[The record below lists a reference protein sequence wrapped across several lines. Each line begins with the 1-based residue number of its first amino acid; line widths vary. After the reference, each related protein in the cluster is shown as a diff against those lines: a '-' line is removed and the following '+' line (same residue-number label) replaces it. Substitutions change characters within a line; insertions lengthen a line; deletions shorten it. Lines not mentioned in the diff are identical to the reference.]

1 MTMNAADRNKFIYP
15 SGAYERCEVRALK
28 VWMKVLAVLTVIA
41 VVMVGTGILSGVL
54 DVQRLL
60 GHDDPGDSST
70 FEGNVTVHFINV
82 GQGDSI
88 LIQYSDGSN
97 VLIDAGGNRGSE
109 FLISYL
115 HECSVQTIDAL
126 FITHPHTDHIN
137 YVGAVMEEFDV
148 ERVYMTDFS
157 VSTVAYNDLLDAI
170 EEEGCPRLQP
180 SLSMTFEFAKGLK
193 VLFHDG
199 SADIADDSS
208 IVLRL
213 DHGNTSFL
221 FAGDMGT
228 SVEQWLLEER
238 TNLLDVD
245 ILKVSNH
252 GSVYTT
258 SDSFLSGVSP
268 DVSVISVGE
277 NPYGHPSV
285 ETLDRLIAAGST
297 VYTTMENGNIVVTSN
312 GSDYSIVFA

>member
-1 MTMNAADRNKFIYP
+1 
-15 SGAYERCEVRALK
+15 
-28 VWMKVLAVLTVIA
+28 MKVMAVLTVIA

-60 GHDDPGDSST
+60 GHDDPGDGST
-70 FEGNVTVHFINV
+70 FEGNVTVHFIDV

-109 FLISYL
+109 FLTSYL
-115 HECSVQTIDAL
+115 HERSVQTIDAL

-148 ERVYMTDFS
+148 ERVYMTDF
-157 VSTVAYNDLLDAI
+157 TVNTAAYDDLIEAI

-193 VLFHDG
+193 VLFYDG
-199 SADIADDSS
+199 GAEITDDSS

-213 DHGNTSFL
+213 DHGTTSFL

-228 SVEQWLLEER
+228 SIEQWLVEER
-238 TNLLDVD
+238 GNLLDVD

-258 SDSFLSGVSP
+258 SAAFLSQVSP
-268 DVSVISVGE
+268 EVSVISVGE
-277 NPYGHPSV
+277 NPYGNPSE
-285 ETLDRLIAAGST
+285 ETLDRLSAAGSLI
-297 VYTTMENGNIVVTSN
+297 YTTMENGNIVVSSN
-312 GSDYSIVFA
+312 GTDYSIGFA

>member
-1 MTMNAADRNKFIYP
+1 MSAADRNKSINP
-15 SGAYERCEVRALK
+15 SRAYERCEVRALK

-41 VVMVGTGILSGVL
+41 VVMVATGILSGVL

-60 GHDDPGDSST
+60 GYDGPGDSST
-70 FEGNVTVHFINV
+70 FEGNITVHFINV

-109 FLISYL
+109 FLTSYL
-115 HECSVQTIDAL
+115 HNCSVQTIDAL

-137 YVGAVMEEFDV
+137 YVGAVMDEFDV

-170 EEEGCPRLQP
+170 EEEGCLRIQP
-180 SLSMTFEFAKGLK
+180 SLSMNFEFAKGLK
-193 VLFHDG
+193 VLFYDG
-199 SADIADDSS
+199 GADIADDSS

-213 DHGNTSFL
+213 DHGTTSFL
-221 FAGDMGT
+221 FAGDIGT
-228 SVEQWLLEER
+228 SIEQWLLEER
-238 TNLLDVD
+238 TNLLNVD

-258 SDSFLSGVSP
+258 SASFLSVVSP
-268 DVSVISVGE
+268 EVSVISVGE
-277 NPYGHPSV
+277 NPYGHPSE
-285 ETLDRLIAAGST
+285 ETLDRLRAAGSLI
-297 VYTTMENGNIVVTSN
+297 YTTMENGTIVVTSN
-312 GSDYSIVFA
+312 GTDYSIDFA